1 MTFSSLLGVA
11 VLLSAASANA
21 AMVTYTTTGMFG
33 TSGTNILASGDSTL
47 TFLGTTATL
56 DTPVGNNFGV
66 FNLTGGQPRGPL
78 NPFNSSFTLTFIQT
92 EPTVGSSAAPGTVIG
107 NVSFNS
113 GILTYD
119 PTVSSVAIGNVTY
132 TFDNPAY
139 VLQVPA
145 GSSGGVT
152 TIQGTITGGE
162 VPEPSTFVLLGAG
175 ITALAVARRKRSG
188 VTPA

>member
-21 AMVTYTTTGMFG
+21 AMVTYTTTGIFGASG
-33 TSGTNILASGDSTL
+33 TSILTSGDSTL
-47 TFLGTTATL
+47 TFVGTTATL

-66 FNLTGGQPRGPL
+66 FNLAGGQLSGSL
-78 NPFNSSFTLTFIQT
+78 NPFDSSFTLTFLQT
-92 EPTVGSSAAPGTVIG
+92 APTVGSSAVPGTVMG

-119 PTVSSVAIGNVTY
+119 PTLSSLSIANVTY

-162 VPEPSTFVLLGAG
+162 VPEPSTFALLGAG
-175 ITALAVARRKRSG
+175 ITALAVARRKR
-188 VTPA
+188 TA